1 MGIES
6 YSDIL
11 NAMSAGNASAHFLDL
26 VAGGGHTEAGYTLDR
41 YLGRPSTLPTRYLTG
56 TPLDC
61 VNQGTSNSV
70 ILPTLETVAAPAR
83 RHLVSA
89 AYRCQGSAGGSSPP
103 HVYTLLDIQCYWRV
117 NIGTDTSGS
126 TQTLTGTPS
135 LRYTNGEGC
144 NLYLICDADSSFTN
158 TPAASV
164 VVSYTNQAGT
174 TGRSLG
180 RTVQLAEQSAAKNFL
195 LTSGKNV
202 SGNTTCLPLSDGDYG
217 VRQVAS
223 IQFVDVTYSTPR
235 SSNYVAL
242 VLARPICTIPFVGV
256 PVCGI
261 TDFTRHVPSLPEVKN
276 DACLAIFSSGLGTVG
291 VDSTYTNNLALNFIW
306 G

>member
-1 MGIES
+1 MAIES

-26 VAGGGHTEAGYTLDR
+26 PAGGGFTEAGYTIDR

-56 TPLDC
+56 TPLAC
-61 VNQGTSNSV
+61 VNQGTANSV
-70 ILPTLETVAAPAR
+70 ILPTLETVSAPAR
-83 RHLVSA
+83 RHLVSV
-89 AYRCQGSAGGSSPP
+89 AYKCGGSAAGSNPP
-103 HVYTLLDIQCYWRV
+103 HIYTLMDIQCYWRV
-117 NIGTDTSGS
+117 DMGTDTSGS

-144 NLYLICDADSSFTN
+144 NLYLVNDADAFSNSPFAT
-158 TPAASV
+158 V
-164 VVSYTNQAGT
+164 EVSYTNQAGT
-174 TGRSLG
+174 AGRSLG
-180 RTVQLAEQSAAKNFL
+180 RTVQIAEQGASKNFV
-195 LTSGKNV
+195 LTSGKNI
-202 SGNTTCLPLSDGDYG
+202 SGNTTCLPLADGDYG
-217 VRQVAS
+217 VQQVAS
-223 IQFVDVTYSTPR
+223 IRFVDVTYTTPR
-235 SSNYVAL
+235 NSNYVAL

-276 DACLAIFSSGLGTVG
+276 DACLAIFSSGLGTTG
-291 VDSTYTNNLALNFIW
+291 VDTSFTNHLALNFIW